1 MQGGVRRRRKK
12 PTFLPKVKNKN
23 NKKKRNKN
31 MTKKRKEKLG
41 NDVTYGGSNHQ
52 AMRNSSGP
60 SLLLYMDYTLSILSL
75 S

>member
-41 NDVTYGGSNHQ
+41 NDITYGGNNHQ
-52 AMRNSSGP
+52 VMRNSSGP
-60 SLLLYMDYTLSILSL
+60 SSFYIWIIPFPLLSL
-75 S
+75 L